1 MNIFHFATRDLGILI
16 YLSQLGGISS
26 EISIST
32 SEIASCFAI
41 SQQTASRS
49 LLSLA
54 SRGLIE
60 FSSSPR
66 GSKVQL
72 TAKGENVLHQLR
84 FELER
89 ALHPKLNVLTIKG
102 TVFSGLGE
110 GKYYVSHRAYME
122 GFKSKLGFSPFP
134 GTLNLRIDS
143 SYLDRVDILRGSWP
157 IIIPGFED
165 EGRRF
170 GEVLCYPVSIPGLSA
185 QVAIIIPRRTHYS
198 VSVLELIS
206 DVYLRE
212 ELKLKDG
219 DKLTIEFSLKKDK
232 A

>member
-66 GSKVQL
+66 G
-72 TAKGENVLHQLR
+72 
-84 FELER
+84 
-89 ALHPKLNVLTIKG
+89 
-102 TVFSGLGE
+102 
-110 GKYYVSHRAYME
+110 
-122 GFKSKLGFSPFP
+122 
-134 GTLNLRIDS
+134 
-143 SYLDRVDILRGSWP
+143 
-157 IIIPGFED
+157 
-165 EGRRF
+165 
-170 GEVLCYPVSIPGLSA
+170 
-185 QVAIIIPRRTHYS
+185 
-198 VSVLELIS
+198 
-206 DVYLRE
+206 
-212 ELKLKDG
+212 
-219 DKLTIEFSLKKDK
+219 
-232 A
+232 